1 MANIKKFV
9 EYIEENIYKRQ
20 LIYRSIIVAKD
31 QKERTIMAI
40 ELLNKDY
47 SVLTVESVDYVLDYN
62 NIDNRIVL
70 ICSDIF
76 KTFIN
81 HLNSQ
86 EGGLIQSSYNF
97 IAFSYLLHEDAC
109 DDMMF
114 YYINMTKNNANNTI
128 FLDKR
133 YAQIMYLKKLLC

>member
-20 LIYRSIIVAKD
+20 LVYRSIIVAKN
-31 QKERTIMAI
+31 QKESTIMAI
-40 ELLNKDY
+40 ELINKDY
-47 SVLTVESVDYVLDYN
+47 SVLTVESVDHTLDYN

-76 KTFIN
+76 REFVN

-97 IAFSYLLHEDAC
+97 IAFSYLLCDDVC
-109 DDMMF
+109 DDMMS
-114 YYINMTKNNANNTI
+114 YYINMTKNNANNTM

-133 YAQIMYLKKLLC
+133 FAQIMYLKKLLC